1 MPGLEGPIQIQLP
14 FSMADIQQ
22 CKEKLGRY
30 SEDPDKVSDGFQ
42 TPALAFNLS
51 WKDIQF
57 LWVNC
62 CTPIF
67 IGKQMRPLPKNLE
80 ITNQGLILS
89 LKMSLTGTTTLQE
102 GYEGEL
108 TW

>member
-62 CTPIF
+62 CTPIE
-67 IGKQMRPLPKNLE
+67 KER
-80 ITNQGLILS
+80 ILTAIHREADETFA
-89 LKMSLTGTTTLQE
+89 KKP
-102 GYEGEL
+102 
-108 TW
+108 